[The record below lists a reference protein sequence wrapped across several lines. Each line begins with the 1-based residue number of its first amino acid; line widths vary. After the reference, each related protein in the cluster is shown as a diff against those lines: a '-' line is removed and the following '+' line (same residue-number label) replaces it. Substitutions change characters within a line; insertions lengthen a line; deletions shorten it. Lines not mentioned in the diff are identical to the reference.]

1 VPRYIL
7 LLEGVSDALPNIEP
21 VVGGINHMKGQ
32 SLSGAARRLTRYAA
46 ACGWTLAR
54 AHARSGDRIAIASYL
69 GGGTVFEEA
78 ISDFAEAYADQNERD
93 YDEMVGAVKAG
104 RLAVEAGV

>member
-1 VPRYIL
+1 MQPASRID
-7 LLEGVSDALPNIEP
+7 EIE
-21 VVGGINHMKGQ
+21 HTAC
-32 SLSGAARRLTRYAA
+32 SG
-46 ACGWTLAR
+46 CPQP
-54 AHARSGDRIAIASYL
+54 SGDRIAIASYL

-104 RLAVEAGV
+104 HLAVEAGV